1 MAVVEG
7 SVQDE
12 LVIVRRAK
20 GYRFWRAF
28 WLAILILVTAGGGY
42 LYGYFDSYTQMK
54 VLKEENGYLKDG
66 LRTSEKTIEDLSQRV
81 AVLEKGG
88 EVDRQ
93 AADGFRDTVKDLKD
107 QVSVLEQEVAFCKG
121 IMAPGSAD
129 KGLRISRIDLDAISA
144 NQYSYAV
151 MMTQVVDNTN
161 YVQGEVAVNV
171 IGLRSGE
178 QEVIALRDLDDN
190 ISELGIPFRFRY
202 FQELKGILNL
212 PDGFTPQ
219 QLQVVMQSRGQNS
232 QRVEETRNWNSEGE
246 A

>member
-20 GYRFWRAF
+20 GYRFRRAF
-28 WLAILILVTAGGGY
+28 WLAILILMTAGGGY

-93 AADGFRDTVKDLKD
+93 AADGFRETVKSLKD
-107 QVSVLEQEVAFCKG
+107 QVSVLEQEVAFYKG

-190 ISELGIPFRFRY
+190 INELGIPFRFRY
-202 FQELKGILNL
+202 FQELKGVLNL
-212 PDGFTPQ
+212 PDGFIPQ
-219 QLQVVMQSRGQNS
+219 QLQVVMQSRGHNS

>member
-20 GYRFWRAF
+20 GYRFRRAF
-28 WLAILILVTAGGGY
+28 WLAILILMTAGGGY

-93 AADGFRDTVKDLKD
+93 AADGFRETVKSLKD
-107 QVSVLEQEVAFCKG
+107 QVSVLEQEVAFYKG

-129 KGLRISRIDLDAISA
+129 KGLRISRIDLDAINA

-171 IGLRSGE
+171 FGLRSGE
-178 QEVIALRDLDDN
+178 QEVIALRDLDEN

-202 FQELKGILNL
+202 FQELKGVLNL
-212 PDGFTPQ
+212 PDGFIPQ

>member
-107 QVSVLEQEVAFCKG
+107 QVSVLEQEVAFYKG
-121 IMAPGSAD
+121 IMAPVSSD

>member
-20 GYRFWRAF
+20 GYRFKRAF
-28 WLAILILVTAGGGY
+28 WLAFLILVTAGGGY

-66 LRTSEKTIEDLSQRV
+66 LRTSEKTINDLSQRV

-93 AADGFRDTVKDLKD
+93 AADDFRETVKGLKD
-107 QVSVLEQEVAFCKG
+107 QVSVLEQEVAFYKG

-129 KGLRISRIDLDAISA
+129 KGLRISRIDLNAINS

-171 IGLRSGE
+171 IGLRAGE

-190 ISELGIPFRFRY
+190 INELGIPFRFRY
-202 FQELKGILNL
+202 FQELKGVLNL
-212 PDGFTPQ
+212 PDGFIPQ

>member
-20 GYRFWRAF
+20 GYRIRRAF
-28 WLAILILVTAGGGY
+28 WLAILILITAGGGY

-93 AADGFRDTVKDLKD
+93 AADGFRETVKSLKD
-107 QVSVLEQEVAFCKG
+107 QVSVLEQEVAFYKG

-129 KGLRISRIDLDAISA
+129 KGLRISRIDLDAINA

-202 FQELKGILNL
+202 FQELKGVLNL
-212 PDGFTPQ
+212 PEGFIPQ

>member
-20 GYRFWRAF
+20 GYRFRRAF
-28 WLAILILVTAGGGY
+28 WLAILILMTAGGGY

-93 AADGFRDTVKDLKD
+93 AADGFRETVKSLKD
-107 QVSVLEQEVAFCKG
+107 QVSVLEQEVAFYKG

-129 KGLRISRIDLDAISA
+129 KGLRISRIDLDAINA

-171 IGLRSGE
+171 IGLRFGE
-178 QEVIALRDLDDN
+178 QEVIALRDLDEN

-202 FQELKGILNL
+202 FQELKGVLNL
-212 PDGFTPQ
+212 PDGFIPQ

>member
-20 GYRFWRAF
+20 GYRFRRAF
-28 WLAILILVTAGGGY
+28 WLAILILMTAGGGY

-93 AADGFRDTVKDLKD
+93 AADGFRETVKSLKD
-107 QVSVLEQEVAFCKG
+107 QVSVLEQEVAFYKG

-129 KGLRISRIDLDAISA
+129 KGLRISRIDLDAINA

-190 ISELGIPFRFRY
+190 INELGIPFRFRY
-202 FQELKGILNL
+202 FQELKGVLNL
-212 PDGFTPQ
+212 PEGFIPQ

>member
-20 GYRFWRAF
+20 GYRFRRAF
-28 WLAILILVTAGGGY
+28 WLAILILITAGGGY

-93 AADGFRDTVKDLKD
+93 AADGFRETVKSLKD
-107 QVSVLEQEVAFCKG
+107 QVSVLEQEVAFYKG

-129 KGLRISRIDLDAISA
+129 KGLRISRIDLDAINA

-178 QEVIALRDLDDN
+178 HEVIALRDLDDN

-202 FQELKGILNL
+202 FQELKGVLNL
-212 PDGFTPQ
+212 PEGFIPQ

>member
-107 QVSVLEQEVAFCKG
+107 QVSVLEQEVAFYKG

-178 QEVIALRDLDDN
+178 QEVIALRDLDEN

-202 FQELKGILNL
+202 FQELKGVLNL
-212 PDGFTPQ
+212 PDGFIPQ

>member
-20 GYRFWRAF
+20 GYRFRRAF
-28 WLAILILVTAGGGY
+28 WLAILILMTAGGGY

-66 LRTSEKTIEDLSQRV
+66 LRTSEKTIEDLGQRV

-93 AADGFRDTVKDLKD
+93 AADGFRETVKSLKD
-107 QVSVLEQEVAFCKG
+107 QVSVLEQEVAFYKG

-178 QEVIALRDLDDN
+178 QEVIALRDLDEN

-202 FQELKGILNL
+202 FQELKGVLNL
-212 PDGFTPQ
+212 PDGFIPQ

>member
-20 GYRFWRAF
+20 GYRFKRAF
-28 WLAILILVTAGGGY
+28 WLAFLILVTSGGGY

-66 LRTSEKTIEDLSQRV
+66 LRTSEKTINDLSQRV

-93 AADGFRDTVKDLKD
+93 AADDFRETVKGLKD
-107 QVSVLEQEVAFCKG
+107 QVSVLEQEVAFYKG

-129 KGLRISRIDLDAISA
+129 KGLRISRIDLNAINS

-171 IGLRSGE
+171 IGLRAGE

-190 ISELGIPFRFRY
+190 INELGIPFRFRY
-202 FQELKGILNL
+202 FQELKGVLNL
-212 PDGFTPQ
+212 PDGFIPQ
-219 QLQVVMQSRGQNS
+219 QLQVVMQSRGHNS

>member
-20 GYRFWRAF
+20 GYRFRRAF
-28 WLAILILVTAGGGY
+28 WLAILILITAGGGY

-93 AADGFRDTVKDLKD
+93 AADGFRETVKSLKD
-107 QVSVLEQEVAFCKG
+107 QVSVLEQEVAFYKG

-129 KGLRISRIDLDAISA
+129 KGLRISRIDLDAINA

-202 FQELKGILNL
+202 FQELKGVLNL
-212 PDGFTPQ
+212 PEGFIPQ

>member
-1 MAVVEG
+1 
-7 SVQDE
+7 
-12 LVIVRRAK
+12 
-20 GYRFWRAF
+20 
-28 WLAILILVTAGGGY
+28 
-42 LYGYFDSYTQMK
+42 MK

-93 AADGFRDTVKDLKD
+93 AADGFRETVKSLKD
-107 QVSVLEQEVAFCKG
+107 QVSVLEQEVAFYKG

-178 QEVIALRDLDDN
+178 QEVIALRDLDEN

-202 FQELKGILNL
+202 FQELKGVLNL
-212 PDGFTPQ
+212 PDGFIPQ

>member
-20 GYRFWRAF
+20 GYRFRRAF
-28 WLAILILVTAGGGY
+28 WLAILILITAGGGY

-93 AADGFRDTVKDLKD
+93 AADGFRETVKSLKD
-107 QVSVLEQEVAFCKG
+107 QVSVLEQEVAFYKG

-129 KGLRISRIDLDAISA
+129 KGLRISRIDLDAINA

-190 ISELGIPFRFRY
+190 INELGIPFRFRY
-202 FQELKGILNL
+202 FQELKGVLNL
-212 PDGFTPQ
+212 PEGFIPQ

>member
-1 MAVVEG
+1 M
-7 SVQDE
+7 
-12 LVIVRRAK
+12 
-20 GYRFWRAF
+20 
-28 WLAILILVTAGGGY
+28 
-42 LYGYFDSYTQMK
+42 
-54 VLKEENGYLKDG
+54 
-66 LRTSEKTIEDLSQRV
+66 
-81 AVLEKGG
+81 
-88 EVDRQ
+88 
-93 AADGFRDTVKDLKD
+93 
-107 QVSVLEQEVAFCKG
+107 LEQEVAFYKG

-178 QEVIALRDLDDN
+178 QEVIALRDLDEN

-202 FQELKGILNL
+202 FQELKGVLNL
-212 PDGFTPQ
+212 PDGFIPQ

>member
-107 QVSVLEQEVAFCKG
+107 QVSVLEQEVAFYKG
-121 IMAPGSAD
+121 IMAPGSSD

>member
-107 QVSVLEQEVAFCKG
+107 QVSVLEQEVAFYKG

>member
-1 MAVVEG
+1 MTVVEG

-20 GYRFWRAF
+20 GYRFKRAF
-28 WLAILILVTAGGGY
+28 WLAFLILVTAGGGY

-66 LRTSEKTIEDLSQRV
+66 LRTSEKTINDLSQRV

-93 AADGFRDTVKDLKD
+93 AADDFRETVKGLKD
-107 QVSVLEQEVAFCKG
+107 QVSVLEQEVAFYKG

-129 KGLRISRIDLDAISA
+129 KGLRISRIDLNAINS

-171 IGLRSGE
+171 IGLRAGE

-190 ISELGIPFRFRY
+190 INELGIPFRFRY
-202 FQELKGILNL
+202 FQELKGVLNL
-212 PDGFTPQ
+212 PDGFIPQ

>member
-20 GYRFWRAF
+20 GYRFRRAF
-28 WLAILILVTAGGGY
+28 WLAVLILITAGGGY

-93 AADGFRDTVKDLKD
+93 AADGFRETVKSLKD
-107 QVSVLEQEVAFCKG
+107 QVSVLEQEVAFYKG

-129 KGLRISRIDLDAISA
+129 KGLRISRIDLDAINA

-202 FQELKGILNL
+202 FQELKGVLNL
-212 PDGFTPQ
+212 PEGFIPQ

>member
-20 GYRFWRAF
+20 GYRFRRAF
-28 WLAILILVTAGGGY
+28 WLAILILMTAGGGY

-93 AADGFRDTVKDLKD
+93 AADGFRETVKSLKD
-107 QVSVLEQEVAFCKG
+107 QVSVLEQEVAFYKG

-129 KGLRISRIDLDAISA
+129 KGLRISRIDLDAINA

-202 FQELKGILNL
+202 FQELKGVLNL
-212 PDGFTPQ
+212 PEGFIPQ

>member
-1 MAVVEG
+1 MTVVEG

-20 GYRFWRAF
+20 GYRFKRAF
-28 WLAILILVTAGGGY
+28 WLAVLILVTAGGGY

-66 LRTSEKTIEDLSQRV
+66 LRTSEKTINDLSQRV
-81 AVLEKGG
+81 AVLQKGG

-93 AADGFRDTVKDLKD
+93 AADGFRETVKGLKD
-107 QVSVLEQEVAFCKG
+107 QVSDLEQEVAFYKG

-129 KGLRISRIDLDAISA
+129 KGLRISRIDLNAINSS
-144 NQYSYAV
+144 QYSYAV

-190 ISELGIPFRFRY
+190 INELGIPFRFRY
-202 FQELKGILNL
+202 FQELKGVLNL
-212 PDGFTPQ
+212 PDGFIPQ

>member
-1 MAVVEG
+1 
-7 SVQDE
+7 
-12 LVIVRRAK
+12 
-20 GYRFWRAF
+20 
-28 WLAILILVTAGGGY
+28 
-42 LYGYFDSYTQMK
+42 
-54 VLKEENGYLKDG
+54 
-66 LRTSEKTIEDLSQRV
+66 
-81 AVLEKGG
+81 
-88 EVDRQ
+88 
-93 AADGFRDTVKDLKD
+93 
-107 QVSVLEQEVAFCKG
+107 
-121 IMAPGSAD
+121 
-129 KGLRISRIDLDAISA
+129 
-144 NQYSYAV
+144 

>member
-20 GYRFWRAF
+20 GYRFRRAF
-28 WLAILILVTAGGGY
+28 WLAILILITAGGGY

-93 AADGFRDTVKDLKD
+93 AADGFRETVKSLKD
-107 QVSVLEQEVAFCKG
+107 QVSVLKQEVAFYKG

-129 KGLRISRIDLDAISA
+129 KGLRISRIDLDAINA

-190 ISELGIPFRFRY
+190 INELGIPFRFRY
-202 FQELKGILNL
+202 FQELKGVLNL
-212 PDGFTPQ
+212 PEGFIPQ

>member
-107 QVSVLEQEVAFCKG
+107 QVSVLEQEVAFYKG

-129 KGLRISRIDLDAISA
+129 KALRISRIDLDAISA

>member
-20 GYRFWRAF
+20 GYRFRRAF
-28 WLAILILVTAGGGY
+28 WLAILILITAGGGY

-93 AADGFRDTVKDLKD
+93 AADGFRETVKSLKD
-107 QVSVLEQEVAFCKG
+107 QVSVLKQEVAFYKG

-129 KGLRISRIDLDAISA
+129 KGLRISRIDLDAINA

-202 FQELKGILNL
+202 FQELKGVLNL
-212 PDGFTPQ
+212 PEGFIPQ

>member
-107 QVSVLEQEVAFCKG
+107 QVSLLEQEVAFYKG
-121 IMAPGSAD
+121 IMAPGSSD